1 MEGNPS
7 AEPKESW
14 DRMVIIQGKQIISG
28 MGRRTRAAVEVGG
41 EDKVLGR
48 AEVQEVPVKLC
59 KTRVGTSVPAIAWP
73 SEHHSSHYTPTSVS
87 HI

>member
-1 MEGNPS
+1 MERNPT

-14 DRMVIIQGKQIISG
+14 DRMVIIEGKQIISG

-48 AEVQEVPVKLC
+48 AEVQKVPVKLL
-59 KTRVGTSVPAIAWP
+59 KMRVGTPIPTIAWP
-73 SEHHSSHYTPTSVS
+73 
-87 HI
+87 